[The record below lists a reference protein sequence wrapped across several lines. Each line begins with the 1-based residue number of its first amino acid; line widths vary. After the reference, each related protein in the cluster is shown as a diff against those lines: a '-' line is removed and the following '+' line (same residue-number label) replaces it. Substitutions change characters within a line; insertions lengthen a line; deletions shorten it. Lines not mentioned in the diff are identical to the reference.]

1 MRTEECS
8 LVHES
13 HLLSNDTK
21 YSAFVELQAVYLQAS
36 FAVQT
41 QHTAQKN

>member
-1 MRTEECS
+1 MNLICLAMTQ
-8 LVHES
+8 
-13 HLLSNDTK
+13 K